1 MGWLGASIGAFVGS
15 GRGGG
20 ILGGIIGAV
29 VGNWIE
35 DKVRGGRGRS
45 PSGPRRFGANRPT
58 DGGRGEL
65 TVLAAISAMMSK
77 MAKADGRITAD
88 EVRYCERVFDQLGL
102 RGEKREYCIRVFRM
116 SKNDSHTIYEY
127 ADSFAAQQR
136 DLSVREI
143 VYDLLWD
150 LACADGVVSPEELN
164 ILKRITAHLRIHA
177 AQFGWQCARR
187 GIGGA
192 RGSSSGG
199 YGKGRSQ
206 RTAERSETAEGRPR
220 EADPYEIL
228 GVKRNA
234 SDAELKKAYR
244 EKAKALHP
252 DKLRAEGLSEEL
264 MGKANEQM
272 ARVNDA
278 WSEIKKE
285 RGIK

>member
-1 MGWLGASIGAFVGS
+1 MGWIGASIGAFIGS

-35 DKVRGGRGRS
+35 DKVRGKENGGVGTRRS
-45 PSGPRRFGANRPT
+45 AVR
-58 DGGRGEL
+58 DGTSGEL

-77 MAKADGRITAD
+77 LAKVDGRITVD
-88 EVRYCERVFDQLGL
+88 EVRYCEGVFDQLGL

-127 ADSFAAQQR
+127 ADSFASQQR
-136 DLSVREI
+136 HLNVREI

-150 LACADGVVSPEELN
+150 LACADGVVSPEELD
-164 ILKRITAHLRIHA
+164 ILKRITTHLRIHA

-187 GIGGA
+187 GIGGTS
-192 RGSSSGG
+192 GSSGSTGG
-199 YGKGRSQ
+199 RAASSH
-206 RTAERSETAEGRPR
+206 AA
-220 EADPYEIL
+220 ADPYEIL
-228 GVKRNA
+228 GVKRSA

>member
-1 MGWLGASIGAFVGS
+1 MGWLGAGIGAFVGS

-35 DKVRGGRGRS
+35 DKVRGKSRTPGTRV
-45 PSGPRRFGANRPT
+45 PT
-58 DGGRGEL
+58 DDGSSGEL

-77 MAKADGRITAD
+77 LAKADGRITMD
-88 EVRYCERVFDQLGL
+88 EVRYCEGVFDQLGL

-127 ADSFAAQQR
+127 ADSFASQQR

-150 LACADGVVSPEELN
+150 LACADGVVSPEELD
-164 ILKRITAHLRIHA
+164 ILKRITAHLRIHSV
-177 AQFGWQCARR
+177 QFSWQCARR
-187 GIGGA
+187 SIDGA
-192 RGSSSGG
+192 RGSFGGASGAG
-199 YGKGRSQ
+199 SRGRSG
-206 RTAERSETAEGRPR
+206 APR
-220 EADPYEIL
+220 MPLDPYEIL
-228 GVKRNA
+228 GVKRSA

-252 DKLRAEGLSEEL
+252 DRLRAEGLSEEL

-272 ARVNDA
+272 ARVNEA
-278 WSEIKKE
+278 WTEIKKE

>member
-45 PSGPRRFGANRPT
+45 PSGPRRFGANRPAE
-58 DGGRGEL
+58 GGQSEL

-88 EVRYCERVFDQLGL
+88 EVRYCEGVFDQLGL

-127 ADSFAAQQR
+127 ADSFASQQW
-136 DLSVREI
+136 DQNVREI

-164 ILKRITAHLRIHA
+164 ILKRITAHLRIQA
-177 AQFGWQCARR
+177 AQLGWQCARR
-187 GIGGA
+187 GIGGT

-199 YGKGRSQ
+199 SGRGRS
-206 RTAERSETAEGRPR
+206 SSGPR

-228 GVKRNA
+228 GVKRSA

-272 ARVNDA
+272 ARVNEA

-285 RGIK
+285 RNLK

>member
-35 DKVRGGRGRS
+35 DKVRGKSRTRGTRV
-45 PSGPRRFGANRPT
+45 PAGDGAQS
-58 DGGRGEL
+58 EL

-77 MAKADGRITAD
+77 LAKADGRITVD
-88 EVRYCERVFDQLGL
+88 EVRYCEGVFDQLGL

-127 ADSFAAQQR
+127 ADSFASQQW
-136 DLSVREI
+136 DQNVREI

-164 ILKRITAHLRIHA
+164 ILKRITAHLRIQA

-187 GIGGA
+187 GIGGT

-199 YGKGRSQ
+199 SGRGRS
-206 RTAERSETAEGRPR
+206 SSGPR

-228 GVKRNA
+228 GVKRSA

-272 ARVNDA
+272 ARVNEA

-285 RGIK
+285 RNLK

>member
-35 DKVRGGRGRS
+35 DKVRGKK
-45 PSGPRRFGANRPT
+45 SGGAGMRRNTVG
-58 DGGRGEL
+58 DGSSGEL

-88 EVRYCERVFDQLGL
+88 EVRYCEGVFDQLGL

-127 ADSFAAQQR
+127 ADSFASQQL
-136 DLSVREI
+136 DQNVREI

-164 ILKRITAHLRIHA
+164 ILKRITAHLRIQA

-187 GIGGA
+187 GIGGTQGA
-192 RGSSSGG
+192 S
-199 YGKGRSQ
+199 GRS
-206 RTAERSETAEGRPR
+206 RAASSRD
-220 EADPYEIL
+220 ADPYEIL
-228 GVKRNA
+228 GMKRSA
-234 SDAELKKAYR
+234 SDSELKKAYR

-272 ARVNDA
+272 ARVNEA

-285 RGIK
+285 RNIK